1 MVVRVYEEYP
11 NKDTSKIL
19 PLELFGDK
27 IYFDVKDLY
36 EAEEEKG
43 FPGNPDTEND
53 GEIFGWSL
61 TDSWH
66 HLGNVFYFLLS
77 VFNLIDT
84 PKDTSPIIDTKG
96 NIKGKLQ
103 YSVSFELLDVDKKTK
118 LNPLEFENM
127 NELIGKNIKLIVFLF
142 HAKDLPE
149 KYTYKTICKYVW
161 NENEYETI
169 EVENSK

>member
-77 VFNLIDT
+77 VFHLIDT

-96 NIKGKLQ
+96 NIKGKL
-103 YSVSFELLDVDKKTK
+103 
-118 LNPLEFENM
+118 
-127 NELIGKNIKLIVFLF
+127 
-142 HAKDLPE
+142 
-149 KYTYKTICKYVW
+149 
-161 NENEYETI
+161 
-169 EVENSK
+169 